1 MPTGTIDR
9 SILEIS
15 ITISKKVKYVSII
28 NIQER
33 NMTDFVIKIYS
44 VDLNHRG
51 KVRDLCKEMKKMI
64 KVTKIDRKKKFLV
77 FQPGSH
83 DLSRITCWSHDCL
96 SYLRAC

>member
-33 NMTDFVIKIYS
+33 NLTDFVIKIYS
-44 VDLNHRG
+44 SISITEG
-51 KVRDLCKEMKKMI
+51 K
-64 KVTKIDRKKKFLV
+64 
-77 FQPGSH
+77 
-83 DLSRITCWSHDCL
+83 
-96 SYLRAC
+96 